1 MSSLRRLTDQQFSD
15 GTTIDGNRLEKALR
29 QIEEWSNDIPDGD
42 LENRWMQ
49 TQMVL
54 SFSPF
59 TADEVARLSALGGAG
74 VSGHRK
80 APALP
85 VYNSNAPAG
94 SDPGNNP
101 FRLKGNRLYW
111 QAAYANNWIS
121 TPLQYAWCATLQ
133 TGNDP
138 VIIDGVSMFLEN
150 GNSEY
155 TNDFKY
161 DGVTAPGQEQAGYF
175 VNDIQLQI
183 TADNPFVF
191 EKQDQNQVLYHRHQF
206 SAAEALQCPV
216 ATGTSFPDIVPSG
229 IVTYEDNTKT
239 LALID
244 RDMGL
249 PVPPRTRFRF
259 YLILRADGPNASAAN
274 KPWGDYPFETTRPSL
289 TLTMLERT
297 VRA

>member
-29 QIEEWSNDIPDGD
+29 QIEDWSNAIPDSD
-42 LENRWMQ
+42 LESRWMQ

-59 TADEVARLSALGGAG
+59 TAAEVARLSALGGAG
-74 VSGHRK
+74 VNGHRL
-80 APALP
+80 APFLP
-85 VYNSNAPAG
+85 VYNSTAPTG
-94 SDPGNNP
+94 NDPTNNP

-111 QAAYANNWIS
+111 QPGYADNWIS
-121 TPLQYAWCATLQ
+121 TPVQYAWCATMQ
-133 TGNDP
+133 TGNEP
-138 VIIDGVSMFLEN
+138 MIIDGVSMILEN
-150 GNSEY
+150 GKTEY

-161 DGVTAPGQEQAGYF
+161 DAVTAPGNEQAGYF

-183 TADNPFVF
+183 TADNPFVT
-191 EKQDQNQVLYHRHQF
+191 EKQDQNQVLYHRHSF
-206 SAAEALQCPV
+206 SAAEVLQCP
-216 ATGTSFPDIVPSG
+216 APIGTVWPDMPPNISLR
-229 IVTYEDNTKT
+229 EDQSST

-249 PVPPRTRFRF
+249 PIPPKTRFRF
-259 YLILRADGPNASAAN
+259 YLILRADGPNSVAKN